1 MLCGSL
7 DGRGVRGRMHTCVWM
22 AESFCCPSETITT
35 LLIDYTPN
43 EKFNGKGFVVCFRG
57 QTANSPAAVCVHLK
71 GAVKL

>member
-1 MLCGSL
+1 
-7 DGRGVRGRMHTCVWM
+7 M

-71 GAVKL
+71 EAVKKTSKTPNSGTQATVTTLKGDN